1 MSEQTSQP
9 ADGEPEAGTTDEAF
23 GNLSIEDDAGGTTD
37 PADLAGSADDEG
49 GTPDDEVERS
59 SDDGPP
65 TT

>member
-9 ADGEPEAGTTDEAF
+9 ADEVPEAGTTDETF

-37 PADLAGSADDEG
+37 PADLAGSAGDEDSA
-49 GTPDDEVERS
+49 PDDEVEWS
-59 SDDGPP
+59 SGDGRQ